1 MGLYCV
7 DDISGNG
14 ILFVIKLL
22 HFAFLNR
29 SDADSNKVY
38 VYDGQGT
45 NTHLHV
51 FEKLHTR
58 PVVIIKVYEQF
69 LLTSV
74 QTICERHHFHIS
86 SDKCI
91 ASGAGLIPQS
101 LQHQTQETLASQ
113 G

>member
-7 DDISGNG
+7 DDISDNG

-45 NTHLHV
+45 NTPLHV

-69 LLTSV
+69 
-74 QTICERHHFHIS
+74 C
-86 SDKCI
+86 
-91 ASGAGLIPQS
+91 
-101 LQHQTQETLASQ
+101 
-113 G
+113 